1 MKRYATITA
10 LILLAFGAATT
21 GPAAA
26 EAEENSEP
34 HYRCSYEL
42 QVCLDWMAK
51 SYSNRGWAGMQLE
64 VNDYVYKVTGV
75 EPGSPAAKAKVRPGD
90 VLVAINGVEFV
101 EENNEKLVALQ
112 SEMQPGAQFTY
123 TLKRDGKRRNVEV
136 VLVGMPFDVVAQ
148 QVGMHLLT
156 DHLDVDL
163 AFAADE

>member
-90 VLVAINGVEFV
+90 LLVAVNGIEFK
-101 EENNEKLVALQ
+101 EENGEKLAALQ
-112 SEMQPGAQFTY
+112 SKMKPGAQFTY
-123 TLKRDGKRRNVEV
+123 TLKRNGKRRNVEV
-136 VLVGMPFDVVAQ
+136 VLIEMPLEVVAHQ
-148 QVGMHLLT
+148 IGMHLLT
-156 DHLDVDL
+156 DHLEADL
-163 AFAADE
+163 AYSAED